1 MNLIFAER
9 GGHRDDRAFGHG
21 GVVVEHPFDLLGY
34 DLVLKDHERFV
45 GVLPDTT
52 LQELSDVHTRLLH
65 ACLPVSHAC
74 VSGRSSTILQYVPVR
89 TFGIISPVFARVR
102 GTA

>member
-1 MNLIFAER
+1 MNIIFAER
-9 GGHRDDRAFGHG
+9 GWHRDDGAFGHG

-52 LQELSDVHTRLLH
+52 FEELSDVHTRLRH
-65 ACLPVSHAC
+65 ACLHVSHAC
-74 VSGRSSTILQYVPVR
+74 VSCSSKITQVQSGNL
-89 TFGIISPVFARVR
+89 ISSLRYSQV
-102 GTA
+102 